1 MRKRFSRQNGGLE
14 HPEYGEEDWR
24 TQLSQWINTGIWVI
38 CQWWSTSLKP
48 PDLSHWQHSVIIPL
62 NASTQRLSMRLLV
75 LPSASGQSQI
85 HQASGSPAELW
96 STLST
101 QTRKNRKGFQLRGRG
116 WREEVLSSWWD
127 RSSVSQTVKE
137 SSKPFVSIV
146 QTKSKTASC
155 LPPYNTV
162 TMESY
167 YVCVF
172 EDFKWK

>member
-1 MRKRFSRQNGGLE
+1 MEHTLCANKKELERIPVKRR
-14 HPEYGEEDWR
+14 R
-24 TQLSQWINTGIWVI
+24 V
-38 CQWWSTSLKP
+38 K
-48 PDLSHWQHSVIIPL
+48 
-62 NASTQRLSMRLLV
+62 
-75 LPSASGQSQI
+75 
-85 HQASGSPAELW
+85 
-96 STLST
+96 
-101 QTRKNRKGFQLRGRG
+101 GRG
-116 WREEVLSSWWD
+116 FELS
-127 RSSVSQTVKE
+127 VGQELCIPFHKTVKE